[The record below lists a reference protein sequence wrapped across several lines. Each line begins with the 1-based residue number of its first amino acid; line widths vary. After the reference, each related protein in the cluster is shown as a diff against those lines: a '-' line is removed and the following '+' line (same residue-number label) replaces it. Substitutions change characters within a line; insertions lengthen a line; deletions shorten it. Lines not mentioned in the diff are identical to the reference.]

1 MARGRVRKTYRPSW
15 FYGKSFLFFLL
26 ITLTLLGGYWLVW
39 RGGLLA
45 SQPAE
50 LIQRDAISSDLEL
63 NLTADGVLF
72 LEKSRLPGQIILS
85 GNSYVLRWQVIDQP
99 KEYIGE
105 LKILLHLP
113 TPISEEMVKYQL
125 INNGGALTAYG
136 EYIDPQT
143 IEFAATGVGQ
153 NAVLAI
159 QLEVPQK
166 YLQRS
171 LLGVWQERLAD
182 VPLSV
187 WSGISIAFPL
197 LTLLVL
203 VLVLLARNRRIA
215 DLPEKAAPPSRLKPA
230 MVGILLKG
238 RLTSREIAATLVDL
252 ARRGY
257 LIISH
262 REGGEYRFRRLPVSE
277 GLEDFE
283 AELLRQIFGFA
294 GETSSSEEVAL
305 TVGGAFSEQVSQ
317 AFILAYRRIMKFGLF
332 YRNPLQVHRRYQLV
346 GVLFFLTAVLGF
358 FANLFLFS
366 QLRYALI
373 FWVGMMIASLLIVYA
388 AKRLP
393 LRTALGDL
401 ELARWLAFGRFLAK
415 PEPLHFQTASQDEYL
430 SYLPYAIVL
439 EVEQEWTR
447 RLYDLPFALP
457 DWYLVPRAGT
467 IDDFTAGIFPLFGY
481 LSRLLSSSAQPS
493 AR

>member
-1 MARGRVRKTYRPSW
+1 MA
-15 FYGKSFLFFLL
+15 
-26 ITLTLLGGYWLVW
+26 LGGYWFFW
-39 RGGLLA
+39 RGGLMA

-50 LIQRDAISSDLEL
+50 IIQRNLSDYELEL
-63 NLTADGVLF
+63 SLAPDGELF
-72 LEKSRLPGQIILS
+72 LQKSRLPGNIPLS
-85 GNSYVLRWQVIDQP
+85 GNDYLLRWQVINQP
-99 KEYIGE
+99 SQYIDE
-105 LKILLHLP
+105 LKIILHLP
-113 TPISEEMVKYQL
+113 SPIDERLIRYQL
-125 INNGGALTAYG
+125 ISNGGALTAYG
-136 EYIDPQT
+136 EYVDSQT
-143 IEFAATGVGQ
+143 IEFVATGIGR

-159 QLEVPQK
+159 QLEVPRE
-166 YLQRS
+166 YLERS
-171 LLGVWQERLAD
+171 LLGIWQERLAT

-187 WSGISIAFPL
+187 WTGISIALPL
-197 LTLLVL
+197 STLLVL
-203 VLVLLARNRRIA
+203 FMVILARNRRIVV
-215 DLPEKAAPPSRLKPA
+215 LPERDTPPSRLKPA

-238 RLTSREIAATLVDL
+238 RLTSREIAATLIDL

-262 REGGEYRFRRLPVSE
+262 REGGDYRFRRLPGSE

-305 TVGGAFSEQVSQ
+305 AVGGAFSEQVSQ
-317 AFILAYRRIMKFGLF
+317 AFILAYRQIMRFGLF

-346 GVLFFLTAVLGF
+346 GVLFFLLSVVGF
-358 FANLFLFS
+358 FANLFFW
-366 QLRYALI
+366 QLRYTLI
-373 FWVGMMIASLLIVYA
+373 FWAGMMIASLLIIYA

-415 PEPLHFQTASQDEYL
+415 REPLHFQSASQDKYL

-457 DWYLVPRAGT
+457 EWYLVPRAGT
-467 IDDFTAGIFPLFGY
+467 IDDFAAGIFPLFGY
-481 LSRLLSSSAQPS
+481 LSRLLSASAQP
-493 AR
+493 AVR